1 MTELEKYISSNLEAF
16 DSEPMPEGS
25 KARFMDAV
33 GEERRKRRVKIT
45 RLAFTG
51 IAAACAALM
60 VFHAKPDIS
69 RELKRHHTRL
79 AEKEAEILILAEK
92 EYPYDADAIMST
104 VRSITA
110 EAIPLEDQLPDEMSM
125 KDKSRILNEYYNYKI
140 NALEEVMALYT
151 ESL

>member
-25 KARFMDAV
+25 KVRFMDAV
-33 GEERRKRRVKIT
+33 REERRKRRVKIIC
-45 RLAFTG
+45 LAFTG

-60 VFHAKPDIS
+60 VFLAKPDIS
-69 RELKRHHTRL
+69 RELERHHTRL
-79 AEKEAEILILAEK
+79 AEKETEILILAEK
-92 EYPYDADAIMST
+92 EYPYEADAIMST

-110 EAIPLEDQLPDEMSM
+110 EAIPLEDQLPDEMSL
-125 KDKSRILNEYYNYKI
+125 KDRRRILKEYYNHKI
-140 NALEEVMALYT
+140 NALEEVMTLYT